1 MKSNKT
7 IPITHLLTA
16 IFAFTMFIGCGGG
29 EEQPEEKPETELA
42 EYFPQTFTDTDIER
56 ISDVQVYVG
65 QSLYEYID
73 GGAEL
78 YHLYNFER
86 VATANYKMGDHE
98 IVMDIYQFDTPVNA
112 YGLYSRVR
120 PPAEN
125 IISLGVEGFKG
136 VGSLEFVKGRY
147 VLRFTG
153 YDQSDQTQ
161 AMIDTMAQRMET
173 VVPGIISKP
182 DGFGLFPFQNM
193 IGGTDVIH
201 ADSYLGHSFL
211 SDVYERQYAF
221 GGDTLIL
228 FYTDDSTGETYLLW
242 AKEVEDTR
250 EDVDLSDLTFDF
262 NKSFFVEDDFHGN
275 ILVGLKEGKLLGVL
289 NYGRRY
295 MNFVSDWLEELS
307 SEPEE

>member
-1 MKSNKT
+1 MIKIS
-7 IPITHLLTA
+7 LLLAAASVFTA
-16 IFAFTMFIGCGGG
+16 FIGCGGDG
-29 EEQPEEKPETELA
+29 GQSEEISGTELT
-42 EYFPQTFTDTDIER
+42 EFFPQTFMDTGIER
-56 ISDVQVYVG
+56 ISDVQVYEG

-86 VATANYKMGDHE
+86 VATANYKMGEHE
-98 IVMDIYQFDTPVNA
+98 VVMDIYQFDTPANA

-120 PPAEN
+120 PPGEEPVA
-125 IISLGVEGFKG
+125 LGMEGFTG
-136 VGSLEFVKGRY
+136 VGSLDFVKGQY

-153 YDQSDQTQ
+153 YDQSDETGT
-161 AMIDTMAQRMET
+161 MIDTMAQRIKT
-173 VVPGIISKP
+173 VVPGTVSKP
-182 DGFGLFPFQNM
+182 GEFGVFPFQNM
-193 IGGTDVIH
+193 IRGTDVIH

-221 GGDTLIL
+221 GSDTLTL
-228 FYTDDSTGETYLLW
+228 FYTEDSTGGTYLLW
-242 AKEVEDTR
+242 AREVEGTR
-250 EDVDLSDLTFDF
+250 EDVYLSDLPFDF
-262 NKSFFVEDDFHGN
+262 NKSFLVQDDFHGN

-295 MNFVSDWLEELS
+295 MNFVSDWLEALS